1 MNILPDMIPDLLLAL
16 TAAIIFGIVP
26 GWFWAVCLCGTRT
39 DAVERIAFSAALSAT
54 LIPAVTLPVLN
65 LLSLRIT
72 LAITIVSALVVLISG
87 LAAYLYF
94 GTQQQDE
101 ETIKPPPTLS
111 APTLALISLAL
122 GLVLWASLSEQ
133 NIYLLVALGLVT
145 MAALAFGLGDRRST
159 SENPDSEEPGLAGR
173 VVRSMLVVVVLA
185 FVLVR
190 GYLGVV
196 LHDWPYLRGGDQFN
210 HAVMANQMLLEG
222 NFDQYLFYPPGFAVM
237 TAGISNLSGLD
248 PIKLYPAFAPALLL
262 LPAVACYTLAKRL
275 WGWECGVAAMALAGL
290 IHSGTYAN
298 ISQARYPN
306 LVSAQFL
313 LVLAVAALI
322 MLYRSPAP
330 RSILLF
336 GLLGSSVVLYHSVA
350 MLYAVLIFALVSFLI
365 LPYLLIRHRR
375 TGVALLISMAL
386 LGLFAVAFA
395 WDIYNLPNLVGGL
408 VTGSGTGSGGEVISI
423 VIGTQPTLELSGLPE
438 RVSPP
443 VFWLGLMGLLLTLL
457 WRWSSVSESRLAE
470 KSTLALWCLVLF
482 VGSRTVQSG
491 FPQRFERDLGMPLAI
506 LGALVFVVVL
516 RSVVSNAPAITR
528 RSGTVPAL
536 VFAILAASISLSL
549 IGVWSARAMELSA
562 KTSTDGILTK
572 DIAEAGEWLREHESG
587 GNIVTSPTF
596 GNITNRGMLAL
607 SAHDRLQS
615 FTEKRTKTPRS
626 LPPAGRSEI
635 EDAAWILQNPSG
647 ERSAEIIEN
656 YSIRYAVLS
665 KQYPGSNPRAFAADG
680 NHYRI
685 AFQNDTIV
693 IFAPREKNSS

>member
-1 MNILPDMIPDLLLAL
+1 
-16 TAAIIFGIVP
+16 
-26 GWFWAVCLCGTRT
+26 
-39 DAVERIAFSAALSAT
+39 
-54 LIPAVTLPVLN
+54 
-65 LLSLRIT
+65 
-72 LAITIVSALVVLISG
+72 
-87 LAAYLYF
+87 
-94 GTQQQDE
+94 
-101 ETIKPPPTLS
+101 
-111 APTLALISLAL
+111 
-122 GLVLWASLSEQ
+122 
-133 NIYLLVALGLVT
+133 
-145 MAALAFGLGDRRST
+145 
-159 SENPDSEEPGLAGR
+159 
-173 VVRSMLVVVVLA
+173 
-185 FVLVR
+185 
-190 GYLGVV
+190 
-196 LHDWPYLRGGDQFN
+196 
-210 HAVMANQMLLEG
+210 
-222 NFDQYLFYPPGFAVM
+222 
-237 TAGISNLSGLD
+237 
-248 PIKLYPAFAPALLL
+248 
-262 LPAVACYTLAKRL
+262 
-275 WGWECGVAAMALAGL
+275 
-290 IHSGTYAN
+290 
-298 ISQARYPN
+298 
-306 LVSAQFL
+306 
-313 LVLAVAALI
+313 
-322 MLYRSPAP
+322 
-330 RSILLF
+330 
-336 GLLGSSVVLYHSVA
+336 
-350 MLYAVLIFALVSFLI
+350 
-365 LPYLLIRHRR
+365 
-375 TGVALLISMAL
+375 MAL

-408 VTGSGTGSGGEVISI
+408 VTGSGAGSGGEVISI

-516 RSVVSNAPAITR
+516 RSVASNAPAITR

-615 FTEKRTKTPRS
+615 FTEKRIKTPRS

-647 ERSAEIIEN
+647 ERAAKIIDR
-656 YSIRYAVLS
+656 YDIRYAVLS
-665 KQYPGSNPRAFAADG
+665 KRYHGANPRAFASD
-680 NHYRI
+680 NNRYRI

-693 IFAPREKNSS
+693 IFAPREKNFS